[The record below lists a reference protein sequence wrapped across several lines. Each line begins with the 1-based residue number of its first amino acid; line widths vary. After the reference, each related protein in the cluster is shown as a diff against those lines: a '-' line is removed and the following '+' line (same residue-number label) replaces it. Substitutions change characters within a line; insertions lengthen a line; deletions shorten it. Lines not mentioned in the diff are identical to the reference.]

1 MSRIERPSAS
11 CRRAPAPPT
20 TVGASQSDW
29 THQLCRTDVALV
41 RHLTPDAANQ
51 ICANTAQLFA
61 LRTMLRST
69 NLAVNRLCRTTGN
82 GMREAART
90 ANATSEPATAFENS
104 PDFVQSLARGLLV
117 LRSFDAEH
125 PELSLAE
132 IATLTGLSR
141 AAVRRVALT
150 LQHLGY
156 MREAGRG
163 YALSP
168 RVLELGFGYLG
179 TLDLTDLAQPR
190 WKTLP
195 ISVNQSCS
203 MAVLDGQSIVY
214 VARVPVRRVMS
225 ISLGVGA
232 RLPAFA
238 ASMGRVML
246 SGLVDADLKAWLAQC
261 QPAKLTPHTV
271 TDLRRLKNDHRRRAR
286 AGLCLRR
293 TGTRTRAVFAWRCR
307 SAQPGRPRG
316 RRQSMWH
323 ALPRRR
329 RARGHGGDVAAC
341 CAIPRRALER
351 CLPAHRLAA
360 VVAL

>member
-1 MSRIERPSAS
+1 
-11 CRRAPAPPT
+11 
-20 TVGASQSDW
+20 
-29 THQLCRTDVALV
+29 
-41 RHLTPDAANQ
+41 
-51 ICANTAQLFA
+51 
-61 LRTMLRST
+61 
-69 NLAVNRLCRTTGN
+69 
-82 GMREAART
+82 MREAART

-179 TLDLTDLAQPR
+179 TLDLPDLAQPLLEDLAR
-190 WKTLP
+190 R
-195 ISVNQSCS
+195 VNQSCS

-214 VARVPVRRVMS
+214 VARVPVRRVMR

-232 RLPAFA
+232 RLPAIA
-238 ASMGRVML
+238 ASMGRVLL
-246 SGLVDADLKAWLAQC
+246 SGLVDADLKAWLARC

-271 TDLRRLKNDHRRRAR
+271 TDLRRLKKIIDAAR
-286 AGLCLRR
+286 AQGYAYVEQELELGLCSL
-293 TGTRTRAVFAWRCR
+293 AVPVCNQA
-307 SAQPGRPRG
+307 GR
-316 RRQSMWH
+316 
-323 ALPRRR
+323 
-329 RARGHGGDVAAC
+329 VAA
-341 CAIPRRALER
+341 AINVGMPYHGDAAREAIEVMLPLLRDTAAALER

-360 VVAL
+360 VSL